1 MPSPA
6 LLLLPPVLPC
16 RRLSPTL
23 GLPWVVRTSARC
35 VHLKILAK
43 SSGPPGNPSG
53 NPKAVAIGLQP
64 RFNGSQ
70 KALGGSHPTRST
82 QRSRGWG
89 RREPTIKGNG
99 EEVALLMRL
108 MAIKDLAGGAA
119 G

>member
-1 MPSPA
+1 M
-6 LLLLPPVLPC
+6 
-16 RRLSPTL
+16 
-23 GLPWVVRTSARC
+23 
-35 VHLKILAK
+35 
-43 SSGPPGNPSG
+43 
-53 NPKAVAIGLQP
+53 
-64 RFNGSQ
+64 
-70 KALGGSHPTRST
+70 RSM